1 MDESFEC
8 GFGQIDVVEN
18 AALSRKFQIR
28 TFPTVMLFQGLDEF
42 KPYHGALR
50 EKE

>member
-1 MDESFEC
+1 MDESEC

-18 AALSRKFQIR
+18 AALSRKFQIK
-28 TFPTVMLFQGLDEF
+28 TFPTVMLFQSLDEF
-42 KPYHGALR
+42 KSYHGALR